1 VAPPGNIN
9 WVGFT
14 MQPVIGIEF
23 VADTTRGSGPA
34 CEPLCICH
42 PDARPP
48 CLAESL
54 SAPCRSRL
62 PTTSQIQTGTRHASP
77 PVAEG
82 RRPEAAATKS
92 RDRGGA
98 VASPLS
104 HLLVSAAGAT
114 AAFKGERARESH
126 GRKPVEEPPLVLLPT
141 AAAVRRV
148 LRPGRAVVGL
158 LRRAVP
164 GRAAA
169 RPEAAA
175 RQALLADRRRLQLGG
190 TGTLCGGRL

>member
-1 VAPPGNIN
+1 MHLHCNLVPFVLKSLLLGQHVSFKMEQIISIRVAPPGNIN

-114 AAFKGERARESH
+114 
-126 GRKPVEEPPLVLLPT
+126 
-141 AAAVRRV
+141 
-148 LRPGRAVVGL
+148 
-158 LRRAVP
+158 
-164 GRAAA
+164 
-169 RPEAAA
+169 
-175 RQALLADRRRLQLGG
+175 RRL
-190 TGTLCGGRL
+190 